1 MGINLSNLV
10 HPTPI
15 QLKDIR
21 GKKVAIDAPNILY
34 QFLSIIRQRD
44 GTPLKD
50 SQGRIT
56 SHLAGLLYRTS
67 HLVEQNIKP
76 IYVYD
81 GKPHPLKKQI
91 LEKRR
96 EVKEKATADWQEALK
111 IGDMEEARKK
121 AQQTSRLTPELID
134 ESKQL
139 LDTLG
144 IPYVDSLS
152 EGEAQASQMTKDGT
166 VDITASQDFDSLL
179 FGSPFLIRNLTITGK
194 RKLPGKKKWVEIQ
207 PEKIIL
213 ANVLKT
219 HGITQKQLVE
229 IAILVGTDFN
239 EGIKGIGPANGL
251 KLINDAFGHDESPP
265 EGGLLRRGP

>member
-1 MGINLSNLV
+1 MGVNLSNFV

-21 GKKVAIDAPNILY
+21 GKKAAIDAPNILY

-67 HLVEQNIKP
+67 HLVEHNIKP
-76 IYVYD
+76 VYVYD
-81 GKPHPLKKQI
+81 GKPHPLKKKI

-96 EVKEKATADWQEALK
+96 EVKEKAAADWEEALK
-111 IGDMEEARKK
+111 IGDIEEARKK
-121 AQQTSRLTPELID
+121 AQQTSRLTSELIE

-152 EGEAQASQMTKDGT
+152 EGEAQASQMTQDGT

-179 FGSPFLIRNLTITGK
+179 FESPFLIRNLAITGK
-194 RKLPGKKKWVEIQ
+194 RKLPGKKKWIDIQ

-213 ANVLKT
+213 ANVLKIVPVMCLFV
-219 HGITQKQLVE
+219 GLSIVE
-229 IAILVGTDFN
+229 SFAVL
-239 EGIKGIGPANGL
+239 
-251 KLINDAFGHDESPP
+251 SPTTTS
-265 EGGLLRRGP
+265 